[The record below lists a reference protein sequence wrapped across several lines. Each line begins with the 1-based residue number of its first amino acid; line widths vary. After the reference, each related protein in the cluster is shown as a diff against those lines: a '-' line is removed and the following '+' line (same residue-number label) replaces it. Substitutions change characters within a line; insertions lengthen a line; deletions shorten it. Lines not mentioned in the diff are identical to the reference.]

1 MGRRRWPKSKRGTI
15 EDLEVKTDF
24 RKIYKAKL
32 TANHNDERP
41 GTPELTTR
49 TNNDNDEGDYC
60 GWWGRLV
67 SLFSVRDAAS
77 SILLLF

>member
-15 EDLEVKTDF
+15 EDLEVNTDF

-41 GTPELTTR
+41 GTPELTT
-49 TNNDNDEGDYC
+49 TTTVATT

-67 SLFSVRDAAS
+67 SLFSVRDVAS